1 MEDFDKMNLDDL
13 QPWELLAKKITW
25 QQLDF
30 AHNMKIL
37 DFGSGNGITANHL
50 AADNEVIAIE
60 PSLEML
66 KDTMVENNY
75 KQIIG
80 SLDELRK
87 MEDND
92 FDLIICHNVFEYASQ
107 RKEIINE
114 FYRILKKGGKLSI
127 LKHNKPGRVMQMV
140 VLLNNFEHANELL
153 DGSSGN
159 SGDFGAI
166 NYYNDDD
173 LIKWCDGFEI
183 NQIKGLRT
191 FWDLQQN
198 QEIQK
203 DPEWQEKM
211 IEIETRVS
219 DIKEYVNIAFF
230 HHVILEK
237 CK

>member
-1 MEDFDKMNLDDL
+1 MNLDDL

-92 FDLIICHNVFEYASQ
+92 FDLITTKRDY
-107 RKEIINE
+107 
-114 FYRILKKGGKLSI
+114 
-127 LKHNKPGRVMQMV
+127 
-140 VLLNNFEHANELL
+140 
-153 DGSSGN
+153 
-159 SGDFGAI
+159 
-166 NYYNDDD
+166 
-173 LIKWCDGFEI
+173 
-183 NQIKGLRT
+183 
-191 FWDLQQN
+191 
-198 QEIQK
+198 
-203 DPEWQEKM
+203 
-211 IEIETRVS
+211 
-219 DIKEYVNIAFF
+219 
-230 HHVILEK
+230 
-237 CK
+237 